1 MEPMSRIVIFC
12 NLSAFEVKNSALEH
26 TLSSASMAISA
37 WLRDM
42 TGLSNH
48 ALSAAPR
55 SPLLTLF
62 EALPMGII
70 GRSGLR
76 VIIRSAGETLLVKAL
91 RVILTVL
98 SQYFGSSV
106 ALSDSGK
113 K

>member
-1 MEPMSRIVIFC
+1 MIIC
-12 NLSAFEVKNSALEH
+12 DLSAFEIKVSALEH
-26 TLSSASMAISA
+26 TLSSAPMAISA

-62 EALPMGII
+62 EALPMGIV

-76 VIIRSAGETLLVKAL
+76 VITRSGGETLLVKAL
-91 RVILTVL
+91 RVILTVS
-98 SQYFGSSV
+98 SQYFGSSI
-106 ALSDSGK
+106 ALRGSGQGLD
-113 K
+113 